1 MPVRSSPPPV
11 CATRGLLACPLSDVL
26 KTSRARGQPDWTCRH
41 RIRLPLQLQPPPAP
55 RIPTIPLPNVWGG
68 QIVLVPHR
76 EPFPIDLLGNL
87 DLELLT
93 RAIGN
98 HYIQP
103 HSTIRVLAPDRCLLH
118 IISGDA
124 PTTPISFIRRLRRLM
139 RAPLSLHVYR
149 SELPPETQ
157 QAVRSYFLSHSGSN
171 GRRLWQDFLNG
182 HRHPQGPTGEV
193 LLQGHFFLWG
203 FRQDGHDC
211 WVVHVEAPQHRAIHP
226 PPLHYSY

>member
-1 MPVRSSPPPV
+1 MPVRSSPPGPYS
-11 CATRGLLACPLSDVL
+11 APSPASY
-26 KTSRARGQPDWTCRH
+26 
-41 RIRLPLQLQPPPAP
+41 LPSPALHLLQPPPAP

-68 QIVLVPHR
+68 PIVLVPNR
-76 EPFPIDLLGNL
+76 APLPIDLLGDL

-93 RAIGN
+93 RAIG
-98 HYIQP
+98 HHRILQ
-103 HSTIRVLAPDRCLLH
+103 HSTIRVLAGDRCLLQ

-124 PTTPISFIRRLRRLM
+124 PTTSISFIRRLRRHM

-171 GRRLWQDFLNG
+171 GRRLWQGFLNG
-182 HRHPQGPTGEV
+182 HRHPRGPTGEV
-193 LLQGHFFLWG
+193 LLQGHLFLWG
-203 FRQDGHDC
+203 FRPDGHDC
-211 WVVHVEAPQHRAIHP
+211 WVVDVDAPQRRAIHP